1 MYFHPVSSASS
12 AASSSL
18 VYLRKS
24 FLSTRIKM
32 VARNPVSNS
41 TVTHELTIENL
52 YFTKHSPVSPIAS
65 TYGN

>member
-32 VARNPVSNS
+32 VARNPVNKS

-52 YFTKHSPVSPIAS
+52 
-65 TYGN
+65 

>member
-24 FLSTRIKM
+24 FLGTRIKM

-41 TVTHELTIENL
+41 TVTHEFTIENL
-52 YFTKHSPVSPIAS
+52 
-65 TYGN
+65 